1 MPKAKWMSIPK
12 VRESIANTS
21 GEVVTASYLDIIKN
35 SKINGYVTVNEE
47 GAIARAQEIDKNG
60 HDGVL
65 AGVPIAIKDNIS
77 TKGIQTTCSSKIL
90 QGYVPPYNAHVIER
104 LLAEGAVIL
113 GKTNMDEFAMGTST
127 ESSHYGTTLNP
138 WDLERVPGGSS
149 GGSAA
154 VVAAGEA
161 PISLGSDTGGS
172 VRCPAAFCG
181 VVGLKPT
188 YGGISRYGL
197 ISYANSLEQIG
208 PIATNVSDIAT
219 IMDVIGGHDPRDST
233 SIKRNTAYRNS
244 LVDDVSGLKIG
255 VPDEYFAEGID
266 AGVEKAVW
274 NAIHKF
280 EDMGAT
286 WEKISMPHTKYA
298 LASYY
303 IIAMSEASSNLA
315 RFDGTRYGLREEGE
329 NWHVMA
335 SKTRASGFG
344 EEVKRRILIGTYA
357 LSAGYH
363 DRYYLKALKVRTL
376 VKQDFDKALS
386 NVDVLM
392 APTMPAPAF
401 KIGEKIQ
408 EVDVNIEY
416 ADERPSQQIKVVSSP
431 LDLYLTDVNTVPVNL
446 SGVPSISMPCG
457 LVDGLPVGLQIIGK
471 HFDESTIMR
480 AAYSFEQ
487 NTDHLTKRPAGVE

>member
-1 MPKAKWMSIPK
+1 MAEWMSILEVK
-12 VRESIANTS
+12 EKIESTS
-21 GEVVTASYLDIIKN
+21 SQEVTASYLETIGK
-35 SKINGYVTVNEE
+35 SKINGFVTLWD
-47 GAIARAQEIDKNG
+47 GAISHARDIDTKN
-60 HDGVL
+60 HNGVL

-90 QGYVPPYNAHVIER
+90 EGYVPPYNAHVIER
-104 LLAEGAVIL
+104 LIKSGAVII

-127 ESSHYGTTLNP
+127 ESSYAGPTLNP
-138 WDLERVPGGSS
+138 WDMDRVPGGSS

-188 YGGISRYGL
+188 YGSISRYGL

-208 PIATNVSDIAT
+208 PLATNVSDIA
-219 IMDVIGGHDPRDST
+219 ILMDVVGGYDPRDST
-233 SIKRNTAYRNS
+233 SIKNETVHQDS
-244 LVDDVSGLKIG
+244 LVDDVSRLKVG
-255 VPDEYFAEGID
+255 VPDEYFSEGID
-266 AGVEKAVW
+266 SSVEKSIW

-286 WEKISMPHTKYA
+286 WERVSMPHTRYA
-298 LASYY
+298 LAAYY

-315 RFDGTRYGLREEGE
+315 RFDGTRYGFNEEGD

-344 EEVKRRILIGTYA
+344 DEVKRRILLGTYA

-363 DRYYLKALKVRTL
+363 DKYYLKALKVRTL
-376 VKQDFDKALS
+376 VKQDFEKAMART
-386 NVDVLM
+386 DVLI
-392 APTMPAPAF
+392 APTMPTPAF
-401 KIGEKIQ
+401 KIGEKI
-408 EVDVNIEY
+408 ED
-416 ADERPSQQIKVVSSP
+416 P
-431 LDLYLTDVNTVPVNL
+431 LSLYLTDVNTVPINL
-446 SGVPSISMPCG
+446 AGVPSISVPCG
-457 LVDGLPVGLQIIGK
+457 FADGLPVGLQIIGS
-471 HFDESTIMR
+471 HYDESTIIR

-487 NTDHLTKRPAGVE
+487 NTDYHTRRPKGVE